1 MERVFSFLQLLQE
14 NNHKDWFQANQTLY
28 KEAKTEIENFA
39 SRLIE
44 GVAAFEPEI
53 ANLKPK
59 ECTFR
64 INRDVRF
71 SADKSPYKTNMSLIL
86 VPGGKKAGKACYYL
100 HLQDKGSFV
109 AGGIYA
115 PEKEVLEKIRQEI
128 DYNLDEFNEILRSD
142 GFTTS
147 FAGLDSDIKLKKQPK
162 GYESDNPAVEYLKLK
177 SFTASGFFDN
187 EKAFSKD
194 FYTFVLDGC
203 KALYPLNQFLNR
215 AIS

>member
-1 MERVFSFLQLLQE
+1 MKRVFSFLQLLQE

-28 KEAKTEIENFA
+28 KAAKTEIENFA

-44 GVAAFEPEI
+44 GVSTFEPEI

-100 HLQDKGSFV
+100 QLQDKGSFV

-115 PEKEVLEKIRQEI
+115 PDKELVEKIRQEI
-128 DYNLDEFNEILRSD
+128 DYNLDEFSAVLSSAD
-142 GFTTS
+142 FTAR
-147 FAGLDSDIKLKKQPK
+147 FAGLDSDVKLKKQPK

-177 SFTASGFFDN
+177 SFTASSFFDN
-187 EKAFSKD
+187 EKAFADD
-194 FYTFVLDGC
+194 FYMFVVDAC
-203 KALYPLNQFLNR
+203 KALYPLNKFLNR